1 MMLYDKNAQVKEVV
15 DELRPQL
22 LRGLGDPSESIRHTV
37 VEFWYG
43 KNRLPNDTFLRLGEI
58 VRYSRRLNLMSFF
71 HYRCQSSMLIIDS
84 IRLL

>member
-1 MMLYDKNAQVKEVV
+1 MVLYDKHANSNDVAI
-15 DELRPQL
+15 ELRSQL

-58 VRYSRRLNLMSFF
+58 VRYDRL
-71 HYRCQSSMLIIDS
+71 YET
-84 IRLL
+84 

>member
-1 MMLYDKNAQVKEVV
+1 MVLFEKNAQVKEVV

-43 KNRLPNDTFLRLGEI
+43 KNRLPNDTFLRLREI
-58 VRYSRRLNLMSFF
+58 VRYSGRLGLMFF
-71 HYRCQSSMLIIDS
+71 VHCLE
-84 IRLL
+84 